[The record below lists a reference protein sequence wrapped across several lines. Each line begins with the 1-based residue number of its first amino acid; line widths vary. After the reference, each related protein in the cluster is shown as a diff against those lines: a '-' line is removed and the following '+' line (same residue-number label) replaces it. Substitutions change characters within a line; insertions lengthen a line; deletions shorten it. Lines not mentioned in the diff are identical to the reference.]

1 MIVMMMR
8 EREVWVGRELFGG
21 PLFWSNPPTP
31 RMEEDE
37 KEREQIKI
45 VEVTK
50 ARERERAYRS

>member
-1 MIVMMMR
+1 MMMR

-50 ARERERAYRS
+50 TRERERAYRS

>member
-21 PLFWSNPPTP
+21 PLFWSNPPP
-31 RMEEDE
+31 PMEEDK
-37 KEREQIKI
+37 KEMEQIKI

-50 ARERERAYRS
+50 TRERERAYRS